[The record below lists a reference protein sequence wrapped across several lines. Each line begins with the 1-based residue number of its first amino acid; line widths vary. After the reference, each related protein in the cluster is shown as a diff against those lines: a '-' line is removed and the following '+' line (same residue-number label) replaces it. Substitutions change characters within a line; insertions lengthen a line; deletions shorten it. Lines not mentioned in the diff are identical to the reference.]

1 MFKGIHYGEEVW
13 MDYVNEGESA
23 LKQVVDALN
32 KANLEFE
39 LLPIY
44 HKSDIYHEN
53 LLIDVLKYR
62 NNGEDKYYIISGLK
76 GCYLV
81 TRRLPDDM
89 DLPKLVYDLLG
100 QKKGKAPMVI
110 NSKFKSLFDQNM
122 LEAQDIISEAN
133 GIFDKNEK
141 YVITIFKAK
150 AEDAMPDEDKKVD
163 EWLFDDKNPV
173 EEYAMFLY
181 LYKEKLQ
188 NQHDRAAADGDL
200 KQICAEPCGGDAQHQ
215 RGKAR
220 DGGACGVYNGR
231 EGHDGQRHIRHV
243 EQKRAQEAVADG
255 PADERQ
261 RQLAD
266 EERHGGADQNIQI
279 NFTVHPDFPPSAPA
293 RPSPGKAAP
302 LPTQLKSSAKSSACP
317 RTAS

>member
-1 MFKGIHYGEEVW
+1 MRQTIR
-13 MDYVNEGESA
+13 
-23 LKQVVDALN
+23 LK
-32 KANLEFE
+32 
-39 LLPIY
+39 
-44 HKSDIYHEN
+44 HR
-53 LLIDVLKYR
+53 R

-141 YVITIFKAK
+141 YIITIFKAK

-181 LYKEKLQ
+181 LYKVIADLLQ
-188 NQHDRAAADGDL
+188 KKGYSYADMEYYAQLDHHDVDTWENDL
-200 KQICAEPCGGDAQHQ
+200 KYLY
-215 RGKAR
+215 
-220 DGGACGVYNGR
+220 DGFYWRITLNQYEEEA
-231 EGHDGQRHIRHV
+231 
-243 EQKRAQEAVADG
+243 KRY
-255 PADERQ
+255 
-261 RQLAD
+261 L
-266 EERHGGADQNIQI
+266 
-279 NFTVHPDFPPSAPA
+279 
-293 RPSPGKAAP
+293 
-302 LPTQLKSSAKSSACP
+302 
-317 RTAS
+317 

>member
-89 DLPKLVYDLLG
+89 DLPKLIYDLLG

-110 NSKFKSLFDQNM
+110 NSKFKSLFDKNM

-141 YVITIFKAK
+141 YVITIFRAK
-150 AEDAMPDEDKKVD
+150 AEDAMSDKDKKVD
-163 EWLFDDKNPV
+163 EWLFSDENPV
-173 EEYAMFLY
+173 EEHTMFLY
-181 LYKEKLQ
+181 LYKVIADLLQ
-188 NQHDRAAADGDL
+188 KKGYSYADMEYYAQLDHHDVDTWENDL
-200 KQICAEPCGGDAQHQ
+200 KYLY
-215 RGKAR
+215 
-220 DGGACGVYNGR
+220 DGFYWRITLNQYEEEA
-231 EGHDGQRHIRHV
+231 
-243 EQKRAQEAVADG
+243 KRY
-255 PADERQ
+255 
-261 RQLAD
+261 L
-266 EERHGGADQNIQI
+266 
-279 NFTVHPDFPPSAPA
+279 S
-293 RPSPGKAAP
+293 
-302 LPTQLKSSAKSSACP
+302 
-317 RTAS
+317 

>member
-100 QKKGKAPMVI
+100 QKKGKAPM
-110 NSKFKSLFDQNM
+110 
-122 LEAQDIISEAN
+122 
-133 GIFDKNEK
+133 
-141 YVITIFKAK
+141 ITS
-150 AEDAMPDEDKKVD
+150 
-163 EWLFDDKNPV
+163 
-173 EEYAMFLY
+173 Y
-181 LYKEKLQ
+181 
-188 NQHDRAAADGDL
+188 
-200 KQICAEPCGGDAQHQ
+200 
-215 RGKAR
+215 
-220 DGGACGVYNGR
+220 
-231 EGHDGQRHIRHV
+231 
-243 EQKRAQEAVADG
+243 
-255 PADERQ
+255 
-261 RQLAD
+261 
-266 EERHGGADQNIQI
+266 
-279 NFTVHPDFPPSAPA
+279 
-293 RPSPGKAAP
+293 
-302 LPTQLKSSAKSSACP
+302 
-317 RTAS
+317 